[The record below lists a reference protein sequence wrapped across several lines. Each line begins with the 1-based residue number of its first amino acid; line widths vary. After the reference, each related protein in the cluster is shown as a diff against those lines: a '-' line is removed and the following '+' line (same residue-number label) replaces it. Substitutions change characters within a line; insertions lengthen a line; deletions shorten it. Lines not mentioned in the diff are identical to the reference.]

1 MKSLEAIDK
10 IDFVILLIFP
20 KEVDYMDREPLIL
33 GPFKLRV
40 YIEYLRNELIEIAQ
54 KMGLNHQLT
63 IQASEELDFFIN
75 EYERIN
81 R

>member
-1 MKSLEAIDK
+1 
-10 IDFVILLIFP
+10 
-20 KEVDYMDREPLIL
+20 MDREPLIL

>member
-10 IDFVILLIFP
+10 IDFMLLLIIP
-20 KEVDYMDREPLIL
+20 KEVDYMDRESLIL

-40 YIEYLRNELIEIAQ
+40 YIEYLRIELIEIAQ